1 MHKSSYHVLLS
12 FILFALL
19 ISNNIKAQNKSF
31 WELNYNIGTSVFLGD
46 IKQNQWLPAND
57 EWRLG
62 TGVQFGKQI
71 SYVFGIRG
79 QLLYGQMAGKRTQ
92 WNRYFQSE
100 YFETNVNAT
109 VSLNNLFGTKRS
121 DRLFNIY
128 LIGGIGV
135 TQYNTSVYEL
145 GTNKFITRVGKGGV
159 NGNGT
164 GFGGRTL
171 EGILTAGMGIDFR
184 INDNIHINFES
195 VHRGMN
201 SDAFDAWEKGFPY
214 DIYNYTSIG
223 VSWRIV
229 MQNRKQKV
237 ETINQARPQEI
248 KQVFINHE
256 ETVPD
261 TIEQVVIRY
270 VKYVEPEET
279 AEIKESFQPKK
290 SETILPEQHE
300 VEFRVQI
307 LAKLNTS
314 VSINYLSKKYGIP
327 ADQIQEG
334 RHALYFTYSV
344 GSFASYEKAQEKRDL
359 IRTKYGISDAFVTA
373 YYKGI
378 RLEQIPK

>member
-1 MHKSSYHVLLS
+1 MQKSSYHILLS
-12 FILFALL
+12 LILFVLL
-19 ISNNIKAQNKSF
+19 ISNEIKAQDKSF
-31 WELNYNIGTSVFLGD
+31 WELNYNLGTSVFLGD

-100 YFETNVNAT
+100 YFETNINAT
-109 VSLNNLFGTKRS
+109 LNFNNLFGTKRS

-128 LIGGIGV
+128 MIGGIGI

-145 GTNKFITRVGKGGV
+145 GTNKFIKRIGKGGPG
-159 NGNGT
+159 GNGS

-171 EGILTAGMGIDFR
+171 EGILTAGLGVNLR
-184 INDNIHINFES
+184 INDYIHLNLES

-201 SDAFDAWEKGFPY
+201 SDAFDTWENGFPF

-229 MQNRKQKV
+229 YQHHKQKAES
-237 ETINQARPQEI
+237 ETRPQEI
-248 KQVFINHE
+248 KQVFINRE

-270 VKYVEPEET
+270 IKYVEPEET
-279 AEIKESFQPKK
+279 PEIEESIQLKK
-290 SETILPEQHE
+290 NETTLPEQSE
-300 VEFRVQI
+300 IEYKVQI
-307 LAKLNTS
+307 LAKLGTPA
-314 VSINYLSKKYGIP
+314 SINYLSRKYGIP

-334 RHALYFTYSV
+334 RHAMYYTYSV
-344 GSFASYEKAQEKRDL
+344 GLFTSYEKAREKRDL
-359 IRTKYGISDAFVTA
+359 IRTKYGITDAFVIA

-378 RLEQIPK
+378 RLKKIP